1 MFTFQ
6 KLFIKLGLGLFVA
19 ILALSLSVP
28 SAFAAPPT
36 FKASN
41 VDSSAH
47 KKMTSLN
54 GVIKIS
60 NGAKSVSLS
69 IDQRP
74 SDGSG
79 NIVVSYVLR
88 NKNGENFPNNNKYAY
103 GSYGPDYGK
112 TGSVTFP
119 SVPNGEYE
127 VWIRS
132 TNSEKVTATVQAYF

>member
-1 MFTFQ
+1 MFASQ
-6 KLFIKLGLGLFVA
+6 KIFTKLGLGLFAA
-19 ILALSLSVP
+19 ILALSLSVS
-28 SAFAAPPT
+28 SAFAATLT

-41 VDSSAH
+41 VDSSPH
-47 KKMTSLN
+47 KKMTAMN
-54 GVIKIS
+54 GVIKIR

-88 NKNGENFPNNNKYAY
+88 NTNGENFANNNKYAY

-119 SVPNGEYE
+119 SVPNGDYE
-127 VWIRS
+127 VYIRS